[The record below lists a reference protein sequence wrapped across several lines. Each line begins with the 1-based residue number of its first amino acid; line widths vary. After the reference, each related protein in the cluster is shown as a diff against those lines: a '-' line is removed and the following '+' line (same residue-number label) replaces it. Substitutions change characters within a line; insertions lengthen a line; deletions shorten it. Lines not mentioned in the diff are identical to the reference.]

1 MEHSSKIHEAQ
12 MRQSSPTF
20 KNIPVLIWSFK
31 GNCALLTLQ
40 GGTFAISVYTHKK
53 SYCDIHH
60 HKFKSRPHITEKCT
74 GENVNTLSLLRG
86 TVLGSCQF
94 SLIQVITQSI
104 WWLIEADSLQD
115 KVRSIAHAGSDCSDG
130 DQLPAF
136 TLPSSPHWFIH
147 LAGNITGKN
156 IVDYRLLK
164 IKGMQN

>member
-1 MEHSSKIHEAQ
+1 

-20 KNIPVLIWSFK
+20 KNVTILIWSFK
-31 GNCALLTLQ
+31 RNCAFWTLL
-40 GGTFAISVYTHKK
+40 GGTFAISVYTPKK

-94 SLIQVITQSI
+94 SLSRVITHSI
-104 WWLIEADSLQD
+104 CWFIEADSLQD
-115 KVRSIAHAGSDCSDG
+115 KVRWIAHAGSDCSDG

-147 LAGNITGKN
+147 LAGHITGKN
-156 IVDYRLLK
+156 IVNYRLLK
-164 IKGMQN
+164 TKGMQN